1 MSPFAQLT
9 TGPERL
15 VAFEKVVRPTGVVE
29 AFQQSFPTVKLDYTV
44 MSLSTAEMYFT
55 AMQSKFSEWKVVKG
69 GERKF
74 VIAGGFINPNRLPIA
89 SDEEPWTVIDF
100 LPLQMGEIEPTHGC
114 QVNDDLEF
122 WRMKE
127 KSCQDSC
134 KSLGR
139 GPACQ
144 RSCVDPFRPALEQEV
159 QRVQEMK
166 RLEKLKGEVVK
177 ILDKETFKEAAAV
190 AMVPFS
196 KTMESLVGASGK
208 VLKVDLHFLT
218 AEVEF
223 PHKTVVKFPLEALES
238 IVVASN
244 NGAKRVL
251 SSNLRS
257 ALSSSRYGQ
266 CWSSCSANGFW
277 NSALSG
283 LKVAATLGSTGAW
296 CYTTPKLR

>member
-1 MSPFAQLT
+1 
-9 TGPERL
+9 
-15 VAFEKVVRPTGVVE
+15 
-29 AFQQSFPTVKLDYTV
+29 
-44 MSLSTAEMYFT
+44 
-55 AMQSKFSEWKVVKG
+55 
-69 GERKF
+69 
-74 VIAGGFINPNRLPIA
+74 
-89 SDEEPWTVIDF
+89 
-100 LPLQMGEIEPTHGC
+100 
-114 QVNDDLEF
+114 
-122 WRMKE
+122 
-127 KSCQDSC
+127 
-134 KSLGR
+134 
-139 GPACQ
+139 
-144 RSCVDPFRPALEQEV
+144 
-159 QRVQEMK
+159 MK